1 MGLGV
6 VNQRSAVSE
15 GGSKSKCRLKSSEEP
30 TVLNTGDDEGDEMG
44 DKNIVVRSYS
54 EDDSRRDDQ
63 RLILRTIAAR
73 VCPEME
79 STKLKTH
86 HVMSA
91 QASRVKTDDGAE
103 KPRPAF
109 FLCPKDY
116 RSVVIRN
123 ALHKT
128 VEQLS

>member
-1 MGLGV
+1 MGPGV

-86 HVMSA
+86 ECSSFECSSFKS
-91 QASRVKTDDGAE
+91 QD
-103 KPRPAF
+103 
-109 FLCPKDY
+109 
-116 RSVVIRN
+116 
-123 ALHKT
+123 
-128 VEQLS
+128 